1 MQKVK
6 KSNIIDNITPVETA
20 TSAQYKK
27 LETACKTPIKGKGIE
42 IATQVCIEQFPANL
56 SAWKDYFE
64 SESALVE
71 FIEKQ
76 IIAHKIFSAARQ
88 SAQKAYESAEKLGQ
102 ELPTEYTFEREKL
115 ERRQPAEKSIA
126 KQVAEKFKTIDAEKL
141 AQIKA
146 LLGL

>member
-1 MQKVK
+1 MQKTK
-6 KSNIIDNITPVETA
+6 KSNIIENTTPAVEISTE
-20 TSAQYKK
+20 YKK
-27 LETACKTPIKGKGIE
+27 LETACKTPIKGKGVE
-42 IATQVCIEQFPANL
+42 IATKVCIEKFPANL
-56 SAWKDYFE
+56 SAWQDYFE

-76 IIAHKIFSAARQ
+76 IVAHKVFSAARQ
-88 SAQKAYESAEKLGQ
+88 AAQKAYENAEKLGQ

-115 ERRQPAEKSIA
+115 EHRQPAEKSIA
-126 KQVAEKFKTIDAEKL
+126 RQVAEKFKTIDAEKL

>member
-1 MQKVK
+1 MQKTK
-6 KSNIIDNITPVETA
+6 KSTIIENTTA
-20 TSAQYKK
+20 VDESTSAQYKR

-42 IATQVCIEQFPANL
+42 IATQVRISQFPANL
-56 SAWKDYFE
+56 AAWQEYFE
-64 SESALVE
+64 SESTLVE

-76 IIAHKIFSAARQ
+76 IIAHKVFSAARQ
-88 SAQKAYESAEKLGQ
+88 AAQKIHENAEKLGQ

-115 ERRQPAEKSIA
+115 ERRQPAEKSIV
-126 KQVAEKFKTIDAEKL
+126 KQVTEKFKTIDAEKL

>member
-1 MQKVK
+1 MC
-6 KSNIIDNITPVETA
+6 IT
-20 TSAQYKK
+20 
-27 LETACKTPIKGKGIE
+27 
-42 IATQVCIEQFPANL
+42 QFPSNL
-56 SAWKDYFE
+56 AAWQDYFE
-64 SESALVE
+64 SENALVE

-76 IIAHKIFSAARQ
+76 IIAHKVFSAARQ
-88 SAQKAYESAEKLGQ
+88 AAQKAYENAEKLGQ